1 MPKTGMTQTQLNTTM
16 TTTYSISISEDDI
29 WAGSGKYDH
38 TTGLNDSNQETVSGN
53 IRDCAA
59 RLEDGAYEAIEDA
72 ITDMDSPEDG
82 EVEVNG
88 KTYGWTLEL
97 DEEEAE

>member
-1 MPKTGMTQTQLNTTM
+1 MLKTSTTQTQLTNIM
-16 TTTYSISISEDDI
+16 TTTYSISISEDNI
-29 WAGSGKYDH
+29 WAGDGKYDH

-72 ITDMDSPEDG
+72 ITEMESPEDG

-88 KTYGWTLEL
+88 KTYTWTLEV
-97 DEEEAE
+97 DEE